1 MWQGEVKKVVML
13 KPFADNGFRVS
24 WEPQKYIESRAVRCQ
39 DKKIHNRL
47 DEV

>member
-1 MWQGEVKKVVML
+1 MKIALSNKERGGVITRE
-13 KPFADNGFRVS
+13 
-24 WEPQKYIESRAVRCQ
+24 IEISSCNFLLSRAVRCQ